1 MRLRTVKQRKIVAA
15 AAIFAGILIG
25 FFGFIA
31 VAQTPGDSESPAAAL
46 IGVNV
51 FSAEGTE
58 VGTVAAVTVGQDGQI
73 NEIRFT
79 TSAQLGLG
87 ERTVAV
93 KRDSFIALN
102 GAVVLDLSSEEIY
115 ALPIQTAL
123 RGTSA

>member
-58 VGTVAAVTVGQDGQI
+58 VGAVAAVTVGQDGQI

-115 ALPIQTAL
+115 ALPVQTAL